1 MYAKGKPRVNL
12 RNEEEL
18 MKKYQRVAWRRMKV
32 QVSLVGELL
41 LLQQFLD
48 TSSEN
53 CQISKMKL
61 FCENN

>member
-1 MYAKGKPRVNL
+1 MYAKAKPRVNL

-32 QVSLVGELL
+32 QVSLVSELL

-48 TSSEN
+48 TSSET
-53 CQISKMKL
+53 CRISKMKL